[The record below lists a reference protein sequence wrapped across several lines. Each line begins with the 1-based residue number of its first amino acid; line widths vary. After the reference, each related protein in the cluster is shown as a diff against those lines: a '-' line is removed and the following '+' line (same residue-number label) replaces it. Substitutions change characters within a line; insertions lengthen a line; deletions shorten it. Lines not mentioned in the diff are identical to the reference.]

1 MSMPIQRQS
10 EQFSAFDS
18 GPRWER
24 DRTSNDLP
32 KGLAALIN
40 TTGPRIQAGLLNTR
54 QAGYPSDGPRD
65 HGGAGPDGGPS
76 VPDWYYDDDNDNDGD
91 PPDKNFVSENPWGH
105 GDRRASRHPF
115 DRAAD
120 ARLAK
125 DGGCTCWEGYERV
138 PGTEPCASGSCRKKT
153 AAPTDWSQARS
164 GPLVDSDLREQD
176 PDDYFRWRPHGG
188 PSCPTCDRPLVAVS
202 GPHCRHTAQMSYED
216 TMKHIDETL
225 AAGEQ
230 TDEAK
235 EYDMFAGG
243 SRRGAPMEN
252 SKPAF
257 LDWAGRQNRSL
268 NSLDDLDV
276 NDFAEEHGLDDPDY
290 HDLLNWVNSGGHL
303 NRTAQTFTAAD
314 EMAMDPAQM
323 QAPMGGGFMPAHRV
337 GLPWRDQIIPGT
349 VINLDGPNVAV
360 RWDDGQYSTEEPHNI
375 QLL

>member
-164 GPLVDSDLREQD
+164 GPLVDSDLR
-176 PDDYFRWRPHGG
+176 
-188 PSCPTCDRPLVAVS
+188 
-202 GPHCRHTAQMSYED
+202 
-216 TMKHIDETL
+216 
-225 AAGEQ
+225 
-230 TDEAK
+230 
-235 EYDMFAGG
+235 
-243 SRRGAPMEN
+243 
-252 SKPAF
+252 
-257 LDWAGRQNRSL
+257 
-268 NSLDDLDV
+268 
-276 NDFAEEHGLDDPDY
+276 
-290 HDLLNWVNSGGHL
+290 
-303 NRTAQTFTAAD
+303 
-314 EMAMDPAQM
+314 
-323 QAPMGGGFMPAHRV
+323 
-337 GLPWRDQIIPGT
+337 
-349 VINLDGPNVAV
+349 
-360 RWDDGQYSTEEPHNI
+360 
-375 QLL
+375 